1 LRSEALKVKPGFVIV
16 YGEPLRPTVVGFGG
30 VEVEPSW
37 VPRGI
42 AVNWAGLVP
51 EGEEREEILAALRR
65 APEDAVIV
73 SDDEQRE
80 RVLIALLAMAR
91 GEDPVEAARKAGRPL
106 SGREVRA
113 LGLSE
118 FEYATEPLEVE
129 EVKVASGFVVD
140 TCALATSS
148 AHTKDTGAHAKSTLA
163 SIVRGVLEEVKRANP
178 WLKDRWDH
186 YVVEDEYGGVYIYGV
201 GGDYEITDEGSYY
214 AHVLPDGDVIETAT
228 VEPFLRRWLQR
239 EVNLL
244 KLLHEIGIAPEDWQG
259 GYEVYGVSVEPD
271 GYYLGG
277 RKLTESEAA
286 DHVIMT
292 WYAEEYG
299 GR

>member
-1 LRSEALKVKPGFVIV
+1 MLRSEALKVKPGFVIV
-16 YGEPLRPTVVGFGG
+16 YGEPLRPPVVGFGG

-73 SDDEQRE
+73 SDDEQKE

-91 GEDPVEAARKAGRPL
+91 GGDPVEAARRAGRPL

-113 LGLSE
+113 LGLGE

-140 TCALATSS
+140 TCALTTSS
-148 AHTKDTGAHAKSTLA
+148 AHTKNTGAHAKSTLA
-163 SIVRGVLEEVKRANP
+163 SIVGSVLEEVKRANP
-178 WLKDRWDH
+178 WLKD
-186 YVVEDEYGGVYIYGV
+186 YAVEDEDGGVYIYGS
-201 GGDYEITDEGSYY
+201 GGDYEIRDEGRHY
-214 AHVLPDGDVIETAT
+214 AHVLPDGVVIETVT

-239 EVNLL
+239 EVYLL
-244 KLLHEIGIAPEDWQG
+244 KLLHELGIAPEDWQG
-259 GYEVYGVSVEPD
+259 GYEVYGVSVEPN
-271 GYYLGG
+271 GYYFAG
-277 RKLTESEAA
+277 RKLTEREAA

-299 GR
+299 GG

>member
-1 LRSEALKVKPGFVIV
+1 MLRSEAIKVKPGFVIV
-16 YGEPLRPTVVGFGG
+16 YGEPLRPPVVGFGG

-42 AVNWAGLVP
+42 AVNWTGLVP

-65 APEDAVIV
+65 VPEEAVIV

-91 GEDPVEAARKAGRPL
+91 GENPVEAARKAGRPL
-106 SGREVRA
+106 SWREVRA

-129 EVKVASGFVVD
+129 ASSFVVD

-163 SIVRGVLEEVKRANP
+163 
-178 WLKDRWDH
+178 
-186 YVVEDEYGGVYIYGV
+186 
-201 GGDYEITDEGSYY
+201 
-214 AHVLPDGDVIETAT
+214 
-228 VEPFLRRWLQR
+228 QR
-239 EVNLL
+239 EVYLL
-244 KLLHEIGIAPEDWQG
+244 KLLHELGIAPEDWQG
-259 GYEVYGVSVEPD
+259 GYEVHGVSVEPD
-271 GYYLGG
+271 GYYLEG
-277 RKLTESEAA
+277 RKLTESEAV
-286 DHVIMT
+286 DHVIME

-299 GR
+299 GG

>member
-1 LRSEALKVKPGFVIV
+1 MRSEALKAKPGFVIV
-16 YGEPLRPTVVGFGG
+16 YGEPLRPPVVGFGG
-30 VEVEPSW
+30 VEVESSW

-42 AVNWAGLVP
+42 AITWTGLVP
-51 EGEEREEILAALRR
+51 EGEEREAILAALRCV
-65 APEDAVIV
+65 PEDAVVV

-106 SGREVRA
+106 SGKEVRA
-113 LGLSE
+113 LGLKE
-118 FEYATEPLEVE
+118 YEYATEPLDVE
-129 EVKVASGFVVD
+129 ELKEAAGLVAD
-140 TCALATSS
+140 TCALTTPSVR
-148 AHTKDTGAHAKSTLA
+148 TKEVGTRTKTALA
-163 SIVRGVLEEVKRANP
+163 SVVRGVVAEVQRANP
-178 WLKDRWDH
+178 WLKDRWD
-186 YVVEDEYGGVYIYGV
+186 YYAVESENEVYLYGV
-201 GGDYEITDEGSYY
+201 GGDYEIVDEGQYY
-214 AHVLPDGDVIETAT
+214 THVLPDGDVIETAT
-228 VEPFLRRWLQR
+228 IEPFLRRWLQR

-271 GYYLGG
+271 GYYLGD

-286 DHVIMT
+286 DHVIMA
-292 WYAEEYG
+292 WYAEEYE